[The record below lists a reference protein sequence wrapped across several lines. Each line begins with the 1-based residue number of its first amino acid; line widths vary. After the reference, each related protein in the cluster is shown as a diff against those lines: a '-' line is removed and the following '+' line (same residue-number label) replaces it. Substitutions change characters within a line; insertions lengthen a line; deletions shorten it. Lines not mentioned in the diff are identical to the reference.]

1 VFARR
6 PDGDL
11 QFRFV
16 PDCFNAGLECGILLQ
31 TCLVFAMPT
40 QAKPGDCDDKNQ
52 HKDGERSPKSALF
65 ADVAHVRFL
74 PLFVFRLHRYAVH
87 FETVPL
93 GLVLENSIREPHAAP
108 GGRRGTLTNTGQED
122 DMVRSTQKQKL
133 FNGRDFSWMQF
144 NRRVLE
150 EAEDGANPL
159 LERVKFLAITGS
171 NLDEYVEIRQA
182 GLMQRIED
190 GYREQ
195 GYDGLRPDESLATL
209 TAEIQRFV
217 ADQYRCWNDH
227 LLPTLRKQNV
237 RLLEWNDLNEEQR
250 AFAQSYF
257 QREVDPLLTPIA
269 IDPAHP
275 FPRVL
280 NKALCLALLLR
291 RKRKTS
297 GPLVLGVVTVPR
309 ALPRFVRLP
318 AAEGVFDYLLLHEL
332 IAQNLGGMYRGYEV
346 VARAGFR
353 VTRNSNLYF
362 EEEEARSLL
371 ETIRVELHNRRKG
384 DAVRLEIEADADAEI
399 IERLR
404 VNFELDEDQVFRCD
418 GPLNLSRLMFL
429 YGDVARPDLKFPA
442 FTPRPFQLARNAH
455 DIYDELRH
463 RDILLHHPYDSYDT
477 VVEFIENAAIDPA
490 VVTMKQ
496 TLYRTSENSPMF
508 QALTDAAA
516 TKETTLVVEL
526 MARFDEASNIRWAR
540 SMEDAGVQVFHGVVG
555 LKTHC
560 KLAMLVRR
568 DEDGVTR
575 RYCHLGTGNY
585 NPVTARFYTDLSLL
599 TCDPQITERVHMV
612 FNYLTAHAEIN
623 DYSPLL
629 VAPLTMAESFL
640 GLIRREMDH
649 AKAGRPAHIV
659 AKMNALL
666 EPSVIEALYAAS
678 QAGVE
683 IDLIIRGLCILRP
696 GVKGLSENIRVRSIV
711 GRFLEHSRIFHFA
724 NGGNDEIYLGS
735 ADWMPR
741 NLFERC
747 EVVFPVRDA
756 AALARI
762 HDEILPAYLADT
774 TKARLQQADG
784 TYVRAS
790 KVLKDAPAFSSQDF
804 LMQLAEGKADLDAIP
819 KPGTVAVLAAKTARP
834 KAHRPRA
841 AAKKAHAAD

>member
-1 VFARR
+1 MAR
-6 PDGDL
+6 
-11 QFRFV
+11 
-16 PDCFNAGLECGILLQ
+16 
-31 TCLVFAMPT
+31 T
-40 QAKPGDCDDKNQ
+40 
-52 HKDGERSPKSALF
+52 
-65 ADVAHVRFL
+65 
-74 PLFVFRLHRYAVH
+74 
-87 FETVPL
+87 
-93 GLVLENSIREPHAAP
+93 AP
-108 GGRRGTLTNTGQED
+108 
-122 DMVRSTQKQKL
+122 KQKT

-150 EAEDGANPL
+150 EAEDAANPV

-190 GYREQ
+190 GYREP
-195 GYDGLRPDESLATL
+195 GFDGLRPEESLASL
-209 TAEIQRFV
+209 TSEIHRFV
-217 ADQYRCWNDH
+217 EAQYRCWNDH
-227 LLPTLRKQNV
+227 LLPELRKQGI
-237 RLLEWNDLNEEQR
+237 RLLEWEELSEDSQ
-250 AFAQSYF
+250 AFAQGYF
-257 QREVDPLLTPIA
+257 QREVDPLLTPVA

-291 RKRKTS
+291 RKRKSS
-297 GPLVLGVVTVPR
+297 GPQVLGVVTVPR

-318 AAEGVFDYLLLHEL
+318 AADGAYDYLLLQDL
-332 IAQNLGGMYRGYEV
+332 IAQNLTAMYRGYEV
-346 VARAGFR
+346 LAHTAFR

-384 DAVRLEIEADADAEI
+384 DAVRLEIETGAAPEI
-399 IERLR
+399 AERLR
-404 VNFELDEDQVFRCD
+404 VNFELDEDQVFRGD
-418 GPLNLSRLMFL
+418 GPVNLSRLMFF
-429 YGDVARPDLKFPA
+429 YGDIQRPELKFPP
-442 FTPRPFQLARNAH
+442 FTPKPLHLSRKSTNIF
-455 DIYDELRH
+455 DELRH
-463 RDILLHHPYDSYDT
+463 HDILLHHPYDSYDP
-477 VVEFIENAAIDPA
+477 VVEFIQTGAQDAA
-490 VVTMKQ
+490 VVSMKQ
-496 TLYRTSENSPMF
+496 TLYRTSEDSPMF
-508 QALTDAAA
+508 QALIEAAA
-516 TKETTLVVEL
+516 TKEATLVVEL

-599 TCDPQITERVHMV
+599 TCDAQITERVHMV
-612 FNYLTAHAEIN
+612 FNYLTAHAEID
-623 DYSPLL
+623 DYRPLL

-640 GLIRREMDH
+640 GLIRRETEH
-649 AKAGRPAHIV
+649 ARAGRAAHIV

-683 IDLIIRGLCILRP
+683 IDLIIRGLSILRP
-696 GVKGLSENIRVRSIV
+696 GVKGLSDRIRVRSVV

-724 NGGNDEIYLGS
+724 NGGDDEIYLGS

-747 EVVFPVRDA
+747 EVVFPVWDA
-756 AALARI
+756 AVKARI

-774 TKARLQQADG
+774 VKARIQQSDG
-784 TYVRAS
+784 TYIGAS
-790 KVLKDAPAFSSQDF
+790 SLSKDAPVFSSQEF
-804 LMQLAEGKADLDAIP
+804 LMRLAEDKVDLGAIP
-819 KPGTVAVLAAKTARP
+819 KVDLDSIPTKKSGKLSAKAIQ
-834 KAHRPRA
+834 
-841 AAKKAHAAD
+841 KKADAAD